1 MRTVFSAVF
10 VALAVLS
17 ALPTRAVAA
26 PKEAGTQRSEQPPP
40 WSFGLDLAAGMPL
53 ATADERLLVAQGYG
67 GARLAAMVS
76 AARRV
81 VRPLHAGVVGLA
93 GFRTIRSTANGG
105 ATYQERFGA
114 MGLELPVIWM
124 LPARTRSPLPWMEI
138 SLVPWGGV
146 GGGTAS
152 FHGRDAWQPAAAFG
166 ASTSIT
172 FRSRQAGVGGALGA
186 YSLRLRPAGGA
197 VPEREMGMVYLS
209 VRGVFHAG

>member
-1 MRTVFSAVF
+1 MRTVFP
-10 VALAVLS
+10 AVLLS
-17 ALPTRAVAA
+17 LSLVTAFAARVTAA
-26 PKEAGTQRSEQPPP
+26 PTDSQAVRLEHPPP

-67 GARLAAMVS
+67 GARVAAMVS

-81 VRPLHAGVVGLA
+81 VQPLHAGVVGLA

-124 LPARTRSPLPWMEI
+124 LPARTRRPLPWMEI
-138 SLVPWGGV
+138 ALVPWGGV